1 MNKHKN
7 MRKNTRKN
15 HASVLNWLNWLNGL
29 TWLVV
34 LVSLLPIFWMVLSS
48 LRSFQ
53 EITAGTQ
60 LVSEQPFRWQNYSDM
75 WVNVDFMT
83 YFKNSLIVCGTT
95 TFFATILATCAAY
108 ALARFRFRGSDT
120 ASLAIT
126 VTQVIP
132 GMLFFLPLYMLYKNM
147 GDSWGIPML
156 NTYHGQIFLY
166 VALFTPA
173 SIWIMRG
180 FFMAIPRELED
191 AAIIDGCSRFG
202 AFVRIVLPIS
212 APGIIATATFIF
224 LLAWDE
230 LFFAWVLTSSAE
242 VQTIPVGIRLFVGQ
256 FQHRYDL
263 MMAAATVSTLP
274 VLLAFFV
281 CQRFFIK
288 GLSAGAVKG

>member
-1 MNKHKN
+1 MNK
-7 MRKNTRKN
+7 RKQYLL
-15 HASVLNWLNWLNGL
+15 LNAL
-29 TWLVV
+29 TWAVV
-34 LVSLLPIFWMVLSS
+34 LLSLLPIFWMVLSS
-48 LRSFQ
+48 LRSFG
-53 EITAGTQ
+53 EIAEGAQ
-60 LVSEQPFRWQNYSDM
+60 LSSEQALHWENYRDM
-75 WVNVDFMT
+75 WLNVDFLN
-83 YFKNSLIVCGTT
+83 YFLNSLIVCGWTT
-95 TFFATILATCAAY
+95 LFATMFATFAAY

-120 ASLAIT
+120 ASIAIT

-132 GMLFFLPLYMLYKNM
+132 GMLFFLPLYMLYRNM
-147 GDSWGIPML
+147 GESWGIPML

-166 VALFTPA
+166 VSLFTPA

-180 FFMAIPRELED
+180 FFMSIPRELED

-212 APGIIATATFIF
+212 TPGIIATATFIF

-230 LFFAWVLTSSAE
+230 LFFAWMLTSSAE
-242 VQTIPVGIRLFVGQ
+242 VQTIPVGIRLFNGQ

-274 VLLAFFV
+274 VLLAFFA

-288 GLSAGAVKG
+288 GLAAGAVKG

>member
-1 MNKHKN
+1 MNKRKKN
-7 MRKNTRKN
+7 LL
-15 HASVLNWLNWLNGL
+15 LNAL
-29 TWLVV
+29 TWAVV
-34 LVSLLPIFWMVLSS
+34 LLSLLPIFWMVLSS
-48 LRSFQ
+48 LRSFG
-53 EITAGTQ
+53 EITEGAQ
-60 LVSEQPFRWQNYSDM
+60 LSSEQALHWENYRDM
-75 WVNVDFMT
+75 WLNVDFLN
-83 YFKNSLIVCGTT
+83 YFLNSLIVCGWTT
-95 TFFATILATCAAY
+95 LFATMFATFAAY

-120 ASLAIT
+120 ASIAIT

-166 VALFTPA
+166 VSLFTPA

-180 FFMAIPRELED
+180 FFMSIPRELED

-202 AFVRIVLPIS
+202 AFIRIVLPIS

-230 LFFAWVLTSSAE
+230 LFFAWMLTSSAE
-242 VQTIPVGIRLFVGQ
+242 VQTIPVGIRLFNGQ

-274 VLLAFFV
+274 VLLAFFA

-288 GLSAGAVKG
+288 GLAAGAVKG

>member
-1 MNKHKN
+1 MNK
-7 MRKNTRKN
+7 RKQYLL
-15 HASVLNWLNWLNGL
+15 LNAL
-29 TWLVV
+29 TWTVV
-34 LVSLLPIFWMVLSS
+34 LLSLLPIFWMVLSS
-48 LRSFQ
+48 LRSFG
-53 EITAGTQ
+53 EITEGAQ
-60 LVSEQPFRWQNYSDM
+60 LSSEQALHWENYRDM
-75 WVNVDFMT
+75 WLNVDFLN
-83 YFKNSLIVCGTT
+83 YFLNSLIVCGWTT
-95 TFFATILATCAAY
+95 LFATMFATFAAY

-120 ASLAIT
+120 ASIAIT

-166 VALFTPA
+166 VSLFTPA

-180 FFMAIPRELED
+180 FFMSIPRELED

-230 LFFAWVLTSSAE
+230 LFFAWMLTSSTE
-242 VQTIPVGIRLFVGQ
+242 VQTIPVGIRLFNGQ

-274 VLLAFFV
+274 VLLAFFA

-288 GLSAGAVKG
+288 GLAAGAVKG